1 MFVYGSCEGTQNGRA
16 TWCAERMEALPP
28 HRHAEPVAGTG
39 QQLPAVTGGIQP
51 EVACAPAA
59 AAAVQQ
65 ARRSVAA
72 RTGGLE
78 DGFLDGPAA
87 QAVTLPG

>member
-1 MFVYGSCEGTQNGRA
+1 MAGA

-39 QQLPAVTGGIQP
+39 QHLPAVTGGIQP

-72 RTGGLE
+72 RTGGFE